1 MSILKDL
8 FRRRHEEIEED
19 TFEPVEEETVD
30 YRDQKEAKDENAETR
45 R

>member
-30 YRDQKEAKDENAETR
+30 YREQEAKDENAEKR
-45 R
+45 G